1 MKLENILKVDKTS
14 NKIKIVDFGIAGL
27 YAGRKS
33 EITKAG
39 SIFYLPPEIFS
50 NKNVNASPSLDIWSI
65 GIILYT
71 LIVGSLPF
79 YDKSENVVIKK
90 ILNNEP

>member
-1 MKLENILKVDKTS
+1 MDSNT

-39 SIFYLPPEIFS
+39 SIFYLPPEIFE
-50 NKNVNASPSLDIWSI
+50 NKNVNASPKLDIWAI
-65 GIILYT
+65 GVILY
-71 LIVGSLPF
+71 
-79 YDKSENVVIKK
+79 
-90 ILNNEP
+90 